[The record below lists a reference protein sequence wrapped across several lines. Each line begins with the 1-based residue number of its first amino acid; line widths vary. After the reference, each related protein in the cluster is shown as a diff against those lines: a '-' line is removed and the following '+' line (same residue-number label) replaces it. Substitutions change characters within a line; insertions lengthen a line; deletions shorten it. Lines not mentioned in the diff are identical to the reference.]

1 MSGYHGHG
9 GNYGGPTK
17 RPRYDGD
24 GGHHRSVVSP
34 PPKRS
39 PYSGNY
45 TSPQTNYEEP
55 NGPNRILLFTVFNP
69 LFPIDCSVIFNV
81 CSQAK
86 NSLLRIV
93 IFRKNGVQAMVEFDS
108 SKAAAF
114 IMGSLQ
120 GRCIYD
126 NCCTLK
132 IEVSKQ
138 ERLVVRSNS
147 EDSWDYTTNSFNPM
161 NDRRGILSSPHDY
174 GHFRAGSSQE
184 SILPTPGGIPIP
196 PRRKAYDRTTTVP
209 RNRADH
215 GPVCMVYGLRP
226 ESMNPDRLFNILCLY
241 GNVERIKF
249 LRSKEGC
256 AMVQMSDPT
265 GVDTVMNHVHNT
277 VFFDKEMQ
285 IGHSKQVAIADVK
298 DPFELPDGS
307 PSFKDFKASASLF
320 RFNNQNVTNYICCPS
335 KSLYFFDPPSNLT
348 VENIDKFFT
357 ECGSPKPVSVSIE
370 PATSIVT
377 IEFENVSKATEALV
391 ICNNVPYNI
400 QGVESPFIVK
410 LWFTV
415 SQQSISSS
423 KVESENTEKR
433 H

>member
-1 MSGYHGHG
+1 
-9 GNYGGPTK
+9 
-17 RPRYDGD
+17 
-24 GGHHRSVVSP
+24 
-34 PPKRS
+34 
-39 PYSGNY
+39 
-45 TSPQTNYEEP
+45 
-55 NGPNRILLFTVFNP
+55 
-69 LFPIDCSVIFNV
+69 
-81 CSQAK
+81 
-86 NSLLRIV
+86 
-93 IFRKNGVQAMVEFDS
+93 
-108 SKAAAF
+108 
-114 IMGSLQ
+114 
-120 GRCIYD
+120 
-126 NCCTLK
+126 
-132 IEVSKQ
+132 
-138 ERLVVRSNS
+138 
-147 EDSWDYTTNSFNPM
+147 
-161 NDRRGILSSPHDY
+161 
-174 GHFRAGSSQE
+174 
-184 SILPTPGGIPIP
+184 
-196 PRRKAYDRTTTVP
+196 
-209 RNRADH
+209 
-215 GPVCMVYGLRP
+215 
-226 ESMNPDRLFNILCLY
+226 
-241 GNVERIKF
+241 
-249 LRSKEGC
+249 
-256 AMVQMSDPT
+256 
-265 GVDTVMNHVHNT
+265 MNHVHNT